1 MGVIE
6 DAVEALFE
14 ERMKHFEWYLVEK
27 YKLDSENFQTL
38 PGYIPPNNEST
49 NAPIAPNNSQ
59 EMYGEKK
66 EETAV
71 SRVTASEVSDT
82 TTREESGL
90 ETEALDS
97 MCSIGKFKGK
107 TLREVWASGQDG
119 QTALKVFAKSQHSIS
134 ASSAI
139 VVAFYEEASQ

>member
-6 DAVEALFE
+6 DAVEALLE
-14 ERMKHFEWYLVEK
+14 ERMRHFEWYLAEK
-27 YKLDSENFQTL
+27 YNLNSENIQSL
-38 PGYIPPNNEST
+38 PGYIPTYNET
-49 NAPIAPNNSQ
+49 TDNAITPNNSQ

-66 EETAV
+66 EV
-71 SRVTASEVSDT
+71 EVSQNA

-97 MCSIGKFKGK
+97 LCPIGKFKGK
-107 TLREVWASGQDG
+107 TLRQVWASGQDG

>member
-6 DAVEALFE
+6 DAVEALLE
-14 ERMKHFEWYLVEK
+14 ERMRHFEWYLAEK
-27 YKLDSENFQTL
+27 YNLNSENIQSL
-38 PGYIPPNNEST
+38 PGYIPTYNET
-49 NAPIAPNNSQ
+49 TDNAITSNNSQ
-59 EMYGEKK
+59 EMYEEKK
-66 EETAV
+66 KETAA
-71 SRVTASEVSDT
+71 SPVTASEVSDT

-97 MCSIGKFKGK
+97 VCPIGKFKGK
-107 TLREVWASGQDG
+107 TLRQVWASGQDG
-119 QTALKVFAKSQHSIS
+119 QTALKVFAKSQHGIS